1 MEGGTI
7 EQIKDT
13 IDNTLANIPGILCDG
28 AKISCAAKIA
38 SCVDAAMMAHFLSM
52 QGKAYKAFTGLLKE
66 EAGETISCVGYIGKV
81 GMRETDREI
90 VKLMLDDL
98 S

>member
-1 MEGGTI
+1 
-7 EQIKDT
+7 
-13 IDNTLANIPGILCDG
+13 
-28 AKISCAAKIA
+28 
-38 SCVDAAMMAHFLSM
+38 MMAHFLAM
-52 QGKAYKAFTGLLKE
+52 QGKGYKAFTGLLKE

-90 VKLMLDDL
+90 VKLMLDNP

>member
-1 MEGGTI
+1 
-7 EQIKDT
+7 
-13 IDNTLANIPGILCDG
+13 
-28 AKISCAAKIA
+28 
-38 SCVDAAMMAHFLSM
+38 M
-52 QGKAYKAFTGLLKE
+52 QGKGYKAFTGLLKE

-90 VKLMLDDL
+90 VKLMLDNP